1 MKQTLF
7 SLLLLLAINSI
18 YSQDH
23 LDVFDIARR
32 GTVDDVRQL
41 LKSDPNGFKTIN
53 KEGFSPL
60 LLACYRGNVEVA
72 KLLIETGCD
81 INQKSSMGT
90 PLMAAVVKGNNSITQ
105 FLLLKNAN
113 VNLTDENGTTALMYA
128 AMFKNK
134 EIVILLLQKNADKKL
149 LDNKGKSAFE
159 YAVFT
164 GNEEIINLLK

>member
-7 SLLLLLAINSI
+7 SLIVILTYCST
-18 YSQDH
+18 YGQDRF
-23 LDVFDIARR
+23 DVFDIARR
-32 GTVDDVRQL
+32 GTVKEVREQL
-41 LKSDPNGFKTIN
+41 QSNPNAFNIINSD
-53 KEGFSPL
+53 GFSPL
-60 LLACYRGNVEVA
+60 LLACYRGNIEVA

-90 PLMAAVVKGNNSITQ
+90 PLMAAVVKGNTTMVQ
-105 FLLLKNAN
+105 YLLLKNAN

-128 AMFKNK
+128 VMFKNK
-134 EIVILLLQKNADKKL
+134 EIVTLLLQKNADKMLIDK
-149 LDNKGKSAFE
+149 KGKSAFE

>member
-1 MKQTLF
+1 MKQSLASF
-7 SLLLLLAINSI
+7 LLLLMINLV
-18 YSQDH
+18 YAQDH
-23 LDVFDIARR
+23 KDVFEIARR
-32 GTVDDVRQL
+32 GTAEEAVL
-41 LKSDPNGFKTIN
+41 YLKSNPNAFNTVN
-53 KEGFSPL
+53 SDGFSPL
-60 LLACYRGNVEVA
+60 LLACYRSNNEVA

-90 PLMAAVVKGNNSITQ
+90 PLMAAVVKGNSTIVQ
-105 FLLLKNAN
+105 YLLLKNAN

-128 AMFKNK
+128 VMFKNK
-134 EIVILLLQKNADKKL
+134 EIVTMLLQKNANKSM